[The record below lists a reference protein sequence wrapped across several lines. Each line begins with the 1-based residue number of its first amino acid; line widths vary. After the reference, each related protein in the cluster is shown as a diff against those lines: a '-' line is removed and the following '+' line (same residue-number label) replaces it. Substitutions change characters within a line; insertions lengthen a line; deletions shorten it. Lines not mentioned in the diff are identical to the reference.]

1 MKLKYTWFDS
11 QEDKVRVYYT
21 PRKTPTRKE
30 LQPSSLIFLLIN
42 KNSIKIKAYYN
53 LLELQQIAWVAQLG
67 NVQSYSWTR

>member
-21 PRKTPTRKE
+21 PRKIPTCKE
-30 LQPSSLIFLLIN
+30 LQLPSLIFLLIN

-53 LLELQQIAWVAQLG
+53 LLELQQIAWVARLG